1 VGRCALPRSRL
12 TASTLADIGISSKKS
27 MSYEFI
33 LVDLSNEQK
42 IIVLDKASFYLFDE
56 ETKMDLNNKRK
67 KWIRFKQKTI
77 TDVIGELSYYYNR
90 SRNKY
95 ESMLL
100 DELIC
105 HLEYYEK
112 HN

>member
-1 VGRCALPRSRL
+1 
-12 TASTLADIGISSKKS
+12 
-27 MSYEFI
+27 MSNEFI
-33 LVDLSNEQK
+33 LVDLDEEQK
-42 IIVLDKASFYLFDE
+42 SIVLDKASFYIFDD

-67 KWIRFKQKTI
+67 KWIRFKGI
-77 TDVIGELSYYYNR
+77 TLTDIIGELSYYYNR
-90 SRNKY
+90 SKSDY